1 MLRDLVELGIGT
13 GMSMF
18 PQRADEVLHV
28 AISAHGAETATGFMK
43 GGGDPAKR
51 PEMLNYRRGL
61 FRL

>member
-1 MLRDLVELGIGT
+1 
-13 GMSMF
+13 MSMF